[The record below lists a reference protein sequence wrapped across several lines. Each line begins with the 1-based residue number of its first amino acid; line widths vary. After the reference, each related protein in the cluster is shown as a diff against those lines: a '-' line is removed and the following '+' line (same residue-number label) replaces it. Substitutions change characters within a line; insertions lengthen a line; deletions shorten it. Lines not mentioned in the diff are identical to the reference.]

1 MPLNADLHCHSSHSD
16 GVLGAAALV
25 RRAAGNGVELLALT
39 DHDELAGLAEA
50 RAEAR
55 RLGVRFVDG
64 VEISVSWRDTTI
76 HVVGLALDANDPA
89 LVAGLAGIREGRVA
103 RARRISD
110 ALAQVG
116 FEGALERA
124 AHFAGEGGLIGR
136 THFARVL
143 VERKAAADVR
153 GVFDHYLASGK
164 PGYVAH
170 QWAGL
175 QEALAWI
182 RGRVGSRC
190 SLTPD
195 AIGSAPAR
203 VPDCSANS
211 RTAAARRSKS
221 SPAAT
226 RRSTPG
232 SSPASRAGSAFS
244 ARAGPTSMRR
254 ARAGARS
261 AGWAHCPRTSFRSG
275 RRSPEW
281 PSTCPCTRCNRSRD

>member
-175 QEALAWI
+175 QEALAWLRGAGGLAVLAHPGRYRLSTRARARLLGEFKDCGGAAI
-182 RGRVGSRC
+182 EVVSGSHTEEHARKFARLARRFGLLGSRGSDFHAPGESRCEIGRVGA
-190 SLTPD
+190 LPED
-195 AIGSAPAR
+195 I
-203 VPDCSANS
+203 VPVWE
-211 RTAAARRSKS
+211 
-221 SPAAT
+221 
-226 RRSTPG
+226 
-232 SSPASRAGSAFS
+232 AF
-244 ARAGPTSMRR
+244 A
-254 ARAGARS
+254 
-261 AGWAHCPRTSFRSG
+261 
-275 RRSPEW
+275 
-281 PSTCPCTRCNRSRD
+281 